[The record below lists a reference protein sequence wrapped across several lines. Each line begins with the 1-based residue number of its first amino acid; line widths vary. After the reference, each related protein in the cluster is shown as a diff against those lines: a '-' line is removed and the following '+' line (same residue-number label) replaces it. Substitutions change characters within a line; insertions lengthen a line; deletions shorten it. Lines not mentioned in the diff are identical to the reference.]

1 MSLYV
6 TSDLRTLTSYHRGM
20 ADLQQAVKT
29 HVSHLHK
36 SCNNIVYVNT
46 VYFNIVYFNTV
57 YFNIVLQ
64 GVAVNAH
71 VLDPFQCL
79 LALFQDPLHLI
90 SKRRDKLLDFD
101 HLQYALDHNSTC
113 LITTLVIQ
121 YALDHNSTCLITTLV
136 IQYALS
142 SPHTVAV

>member
-1 MSLYV
+1 MEAWPTCSRR
-6 TSDLRTLTSYHRGM
+6 SRLTS
-20 ADLQQAVKT
+20 VT
-29 HVSHLHK
+29 CTSHVLL
-36 SCNNIVYVNT
+36 NNA
-46 VYFNIVYFNTV
+46 VYFNAVYFNT
-57 YFNIVLQ
+57 VLQ

-71 VLDPFQCL
+71 VLDPFQSL

-121 YALDHNSTCLITTLV
+121 YAS
-136 IQYALS
+136 S